1 MKKVTNEKELLKAI
15 KKSKK
20 GEKIIFDEQTILT
33 DEFKVSYGNIE
44 VLKNIPEMMKDE
56 IYRKALR
63 LLVLEFMSEDILN
76 RGKRK

>member
-1 MKKVTNEKELLKAI
+1 MKKVTNEKELLQAI
-15 KKSKK
+15 KKFKK
-20 GEKIIFDEQTILT
+20 GEMIIFDETAKPR

-56 IYRKALR
+56 KYRKALR
-63 LLVLEFMSEDILN
+63 MLILEFISDDILK